1 MGFSRFFSLFLFCLI
16 IVSCHEEKKNANINV
31 QLDDLADWN
40 IREYSLSSRKI
51 RHEIDSLRLLPL
63 RMYADEYTRKYYA
76 SGAPFLWITRS
87 GTDEKADTLLAYL
100 QKASSVGL
108 RESNFYISELQTNL
122 RRIRQ
127 LDFDP
132 ENNINAVFGR
142 TEFLLTKA
150 YLRYVCGQRFGYV
163 QPNLI
168 FNRLE
173 QTDTTQKAP
182 FRRQRQMC
190 IRDRSIKP
198 SLC

>member
-1 MGFSRFFSLFLFCLI
+1 MQTSTSNWTILRIGIYGNIACPVGKYDMKSTVYGCFLSECMPMSIPVNTTPPALLSFGLP
-16 IVSCHEEKKNANINV
+16 A
-31 QLDDLADWN
+31 
-40 IREYSLSSRKI
+40 REQMK
-51 RHEIDSLRLLPL
+51 
-63 RMYADEYTRKYYA
+63 
-76 SGAPFLWITRS
+76 
-87 GTDEKADTLLAYL
+87 KADTLLAYL
-100 QKASSVGL
+100 QKASSAGL

-163 QPNLI
+163 QPNQI

-173 QTDTTQKAP
+173 QTDTTQKLLSADCMTLK
-182 FRRQRQMC
+182 RKAW
-190 IRDRSIKP
+190 IKNLSIKP